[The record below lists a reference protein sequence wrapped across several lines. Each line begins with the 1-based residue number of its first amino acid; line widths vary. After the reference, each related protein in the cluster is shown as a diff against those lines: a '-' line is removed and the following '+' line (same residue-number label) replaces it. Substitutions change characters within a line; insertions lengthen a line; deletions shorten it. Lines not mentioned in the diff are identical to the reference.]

1 MKCYTGKT
9 IWFTGL
15 SGSGKSTLSSMLKNV
30 LESRGVPVVLLD
42 GDMVR
47 HGLNRDLGFSVQ
59 DRAENIRR
67 AGEVAKILSDAG
79 HTVIA
84 AFITP
89 MESLRKAVRGIFE
102 SDRFIEIFLDCSL
115 KICEARDR
123 KGLYKKAR
131 KGEIPH
137 FTGISAP
144 FDPPTAPDLVVPTG
158 IQTVEQ
164 SLGSILAFVDK
175 KFSDL
180 TPDSPRTLGL
190 SAAHSPKRVLVIGL
204 DCVPPS
210 LVFDEAGK
218 DLSNIRA
225 LMDHGTWGPLR
236 STDPPITVPAWT
248 TITTGRDPGELGLYG
263 LRNRLDHEYS
273 EMVVTN
279 SSYVKVP
286 RLWDYLQRAGKAS
299 ILLGIPQT
307 YPPKPHKGITVA
319 GFLTP
324 GIESDYTYPSEV
336 AKELQH
342 TAGGDYLPDVKD
354 FRTDDKERLLSD
366 LYTMVERRFR
376 VARDF
381 LIHKPWDF
389 FMLVEIAPDRLH
401 HGFWRYGRP
410 DHPRFEPG
418 NQYENVLRDFYRF
431 LDNQIGSLLGLM
443 EDETTVLIMSDHG
456 ARNMLGGV
464 CINEWLIRNG
474 FLVLNRHLEHVTTL
488 TLDMIDWSRTQ
499 AWSEGGY
506 YARIFLNVKGREPEG
521 VIDATD
527 YEAFRDNL
535 AERLRTLDDG
545 NGNVISNKVLKP
557 EEIYRRCHNVP
568 PDLMVYFDNLNR
580 RSIGTVG
587 GKDILLTAVDYDL
600 DHANHDPEGIFI
612 GARMADLR
620 RGEVLGK
627 RIENASCL
635 DMTPTILHEFGLPLP
650 EGVGGKIISIDEAGY
665 SGIATGPRSPA
676 DNDKSAADVSS
687 SPKGYTSEEEEIV
700 KKRLRDL
707 GYI

>member
-1 MKCYTGKT
+1 
-9 IWFTGL
+9 
-15 SGSGKSTLSSMLKNV
+15 
-30 LESRGVPVVLLD
+30 VVLLD

-47 HGLNRDLGFSVQ
+47 HGLNRDLGFSVI

-89 MESLRKAVRGIFE
+89 IESLRKAVRGIFE
-102 SDRFIEIFLDCSL
+102 PDRFIEIFLDCSL
-115 KICEARDR
+115 EVCETRDR
-123 KGLYKKAR
+123 KGLYRKAR
-131 KGEIPH
+131 RGEIPH

-144 FDPPTAPDLVVPTG
+144 FDPPTSSDLMVPTG
-158 IQTVEQ
+158 VQTVEQ
-164 SLGSILAFVDK
+164 SLGSVLSFVDK
-175 KFSDL
+175 RFSDL
-180 TPDSPRTLGL
+180 TPDRPRSLGL
-190 SAAHSPKRVLVIGL
+190 VGTHSPKRVLVIGL

-210 LVFDEAGK
+210 LVFGEAAKG
-218 DLSNIRA
+218 LSNIRA
-225 LMDHGTWGPLR
+225 LMDHGIWGPLR

-263 LRNRLDHEYS
+263 LRNRMDHEYG

-279 SSYVKVP
+279 SSHVEVP
-286 RLWDYLQRAGKAS
+286 RLWDYLQRAGKTS

-307 YPPKPHKGITVA
+307 YPPKPHNGITVA

-324 GIESDYTYPSEV
+324 GIESEYTYPPEI
-336 AKELQH
+336 AAELCG

-354 FRTDDKERLLSD
+354 FRTHDKERLLSD

-389 FMLVEIAPDRLH
+389 FMMVEIAPDRLH

-410 DHPRFEPG
+410 DHPGYEPG
-418 NQYENVLRDFYRF
+418 NPYENVLRDFYKF
-431 LDNQIGSLLGLM
+431 LDNQIGTLLGLLG
-443 EDETTVLIMSDHG
+443 DETTVLVMSDHG

-474 FLVLNRHLEHVTTL
+474 FLVLHRRPEQEKPL
-488 TLDMIDWSRTQ
+488 TADMIDWSRTE

-506 YARIFLNVKGREPEG
+506 YARVFLNVKGREPQG
-521 VIDATD
+521 AIDPAD
-527 YEAFRDNL
+527 YESFRDKL

-545 NGNVISNKVLKP
+545 DGNVISNQVLKP
-557 EEIYRRCHNVP
+557 EEVYARCRNVP

-587 GKDILLTAVDYDL
+587 RHDILWNTENADL
-600 DHANHDPEGIFI
+600 DHANHDPEGVFI
-612 GARMADLR
+612 SARMADLR
-620 RGEVLGK
+620 RG
-627 RIENASCL
+627 RIKGLRTEDASCL
-635 DMTPTILHEFGLPLP
+635 DITPTILHEFGLPLP
-650 EGVGGKIISIDEAGY
+650 EGVGGKIININGPGY
-665 SGIATGPRSPA
+665 SGIAGGPRSPA
-676 DNDKSAADVSS
+676 QYEDSAADGSS
-687 SPKGYTSEEEEIV
+687 SPKGFTSEEEEIV
-700 KKRLRDL
+700 KKRLKDL